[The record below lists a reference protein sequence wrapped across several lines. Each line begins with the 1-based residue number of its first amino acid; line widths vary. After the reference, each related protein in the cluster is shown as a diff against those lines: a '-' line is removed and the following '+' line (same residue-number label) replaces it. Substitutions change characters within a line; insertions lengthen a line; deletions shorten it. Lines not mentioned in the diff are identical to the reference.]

1 MWEIS
6 SHKIPFTDKT
16 VGEVYTLLRNS
27 AKFKDKDAPRPPI
40 IDGTPKKYV
49 KIMKKCWRQ
58 NPGSRPTMSFVVE
71 KLERLEEMYRQ
82 NSPDTDT
89 YGTCTSSMQ
98 EFEPEPITIYSA
110 RKLHAEKRHLEAFKQ
125 FKTLADDENPNAE
138 ANFYVGRY
146 LIDDRINYENDPNVG
161 ISYLEVAD
169 QLGFHDALQYRAQ
182 EKMAAATVLRKKFIE
197 AGKLDDANSIL
208 ERMKTECLP
217 LFREGANRGNLRCM
231 KDLADYG
238 AKLGDKQSYVDGLRM
253 LDNLIAKTQDPKQK
267 AKAQD
272 YLVKLQQHKNAFMY

>member
-6 SHKIPFTDKT
+6 SHRIPFTDKT

-49 KIMKKCWRQ
+49 KIMKRCWRQ

-146 LIDDRINYENDPNVG
+146 LMDDRIGCGNDLNVG

-182 EKMAAATVLRKKFIE
+182 EKMAAAAELRKRFIE

-253 LDNLIAKTQDPKQK
+253 LDDVIAKTKDPKQK

-272 YLVKLQQHKNAFMY
+272 FLMRLQQHKNVFVD